1 MRQPLLLESHEGRQR
16 RKVKKLVKRRG
27 PEAQVNV
34 FNEEEDSTKIL
45 RMTYLEVSYF
55 KRIVVVPLLSIITGL
70 FFLLF
75 LYWYPNLRKRFLYN
89 PQENVYK
96 ATHLFIE
103 GTMNNMEVVDL
114 ENKNAEIASFPQTTE
129 AMRHQYAINPFLT
142 FVYRFIRYQYDNQ
155 KDKWDPIIFN
165 SKLPFQ

>member
-89 PQENVYK
+89 LQENVYK

-103 GTMNNMEVVDL
+103 GTS
-114 ENKNAEIASFPQTTE
+114 KWINASD
-129 AMRHQYAINPFLT
+129 PF
-142 FVYRFIRYQYDNQ
+142 
-155 KDKWDPIIFN
+155 
-165 SKLPFQ
+165 

>member
-1 MRQPLLLESHEGRQR
+1 MIVPQDLEFQGANIEMREDEREMRQPLLLESREGKQR

-89 PQENVYK
+89 QQENVYK

-103 GTMNNMEVVDL
+103 GTCKCMN
-114 ENKNAEIASFPQTTE
+114 E
-129 AMRHQYAINPFLT
+129 A
-142 FVYRFIRYQYDNQ
+142 
-155 KDKWDPIIFN
+155 DPV
-165 SKLPFQ
+165 

>member
-1 MRQPLLLESHEGRQR
+1 MDQMIVPQDLEDLGANMDLGVGEREMREPLLLESNEGRQR

-27 PEAQVNV
+27 PVAQVTV
-34 FNEEEDSTKIL
+34 FNEEEDTTKIL
-45 RMTYLEVSYF
+45 RMIYLEVSYF

-89 PQENVYK
+89 HQENVYK

-103 GTMNNMEVVDL
+103 GT
-114 ENKNAEIASFPQTTE
+114 
-129 AMRHQYAINPFLT
+129 
-142 FVYRFIRYQYDNQ
+142 
-155 KDKWDPIIFN
+155 
-165 SKLPFQ
+165 SKC

>member
-89 PQENVYK
+89 PQENIYK
-96 ATHLFIE
+96 VTHLFIV
-103 GTMNNMEVVDL
+103 GTS
-114 ENKNAEIASFPQTTE
+114 KWIYE
-129 AMRHQYAINPFLT
+129 ADQF
-142 FVYRFIRYQYDNQ
+142 
-155 KDKWDPIIFN
+155 
-165 SKLPFQ
+165 SE